1 MRKKHKNN
9 KKNFTKPS
17 FKFSLGKI
25 SATKSLLAFFSIVF
39 IFVVT
44 LFVVKIV
51 GFLNTVTVK
60 QIQIVGAS
68 AVAKQNLQ
76 KDLTPL
82 IGKPIVDI
90 PVNDLKQEVLSRG
103 WVRNASVHKN
113 LNGKITISILEQNPY
128 FVWLNNNNT
137 YKIID
142 SKNQVVTK
150 KLAFSLDKLIVIK
163 EGQEALNNIEE
174 LRFLMYKDLDLLK
187 QIKLLTFNGLNWV
200 ITLHNGVY
208 IKLPENNL
216 SNAYAKLLQFKK
228 AYGFNAVTKYIDL
241 SAVNK
246 VLYR

>member
-1 MRKKHKNN
+1 MRKKNN
-9 KKNFTKPS
+9 KHKKHFTKPS
-17 FKFSLGKI
+17 FRFSLGKI
-25 SATKSLLAFFSIVF
+25 SATKSFLAFFSIIF

-44 LFVVKIV
+44 LFVVKII
-51 GFLNTVTVK
+51 GFLNTVQVK
-60 QIQIVGAS
+60 QIQIIGAS
-68 AVAKQNLQ
+68 AVAKKNLQ
-76 KDLTPL
+76 KDLIPL

-128 FVWLNNNNT
+128 FLWESNKDV

-142 SKNQVVTK
+142 SKNKVVTK
-150 KLAFSLDKLIVIK
+150 KLSFSLDKLIVIK

-174 LRFLMYKDLDLLK
+174 LRFLMYKDLNLLK

-200 ITLHNGVY
+200 ITLHNGLY

-216 SNAYAKLLQFKK
+216 SVAYAKLLQFKK
-228 AYGFNAVTKYIDL
+228 AYGFNSVTTYIDL